1 MSIIKKN
8 IEDKIIL
15 LSHEQYILETYPA
28 ADPTWISKLFNIK
41 TQFLMDGEA
50 LALANSLEGGGEQ
63 RKRKKRKM
71 KDIDHSEF
79 KTEIQFLEEKLKMI
93 KHKFADV
100 YSGAPSLEDIKENN
114 KNLRI
119 HVQQLMHALEG
130 FNDGIESRGGN
141 ETDHVVEKQ
150 RILLPPDSQY
160 RLCDINTLGL
170 ETTFD
175 LILMDPPWENKH
187 VKRKL
192 DSNLGY
198 SMLNNHQI
206 KKIGVRELLNKDGLV
221 AVWCS
226 NNARHRAAIRDWF
239 MHWGLKELA
248 TWYWIKLTRYGE
260 PVCKFSC
267 GKNPYEVLIIAARGG
282 DYEVPQELVFG
293 SIPSGIHS
301 HKPPISHLLDL
312 WFPNHR
318 RRLEIFGRYLQ
329 PGWTTVGLEACKL
342 NHINLFKSP

>member
-160 RLCDINTLGL
+160 R
-170 ETTFD
+170 
-175 LILMDPPWENKH
+175 
-187 VKRKL
+187 
-192 DSNLGY
+192 
-198 SMLNNHQI
+198 
-206 KKIGVRELLNKDGLV
+206 KIGVRELLNKDGLV